1 MMLFNSNNGVFEV
14 YDISHGTITSAAE
27 IAVVGPGW
35 VPVGFGNFSGNNN
48 ETDMLL
54 RNINDG
60 ALEVYDISHNQ
71 VTYAGVF
78 ANPGVEWHI
87 VGIAPTVT
95 A

>member
-1 MMLFNSNNGVFEV
+1 
-14 YDISHGTITSAAE
+14 
-27 IAVVGPGW
+27 
-35 VPVGFGNFSGNNN
+35 
-48 ETDMLL
+48 MLL

-78 ANPGVEWHI
+78 ASPGVEWHI